1 MGILKLSHGFASRRG
16 HLKAVCG
23 LLVLYRFKQ
32 IFRTVFIFDAN
43 VLANEIED
51 AVSLPLLPHPL

>member
-1 MGILKLSHGFASRRG
+1 MGILKLSHGFANRRG

-23 LLVLYRFKQ
+23 LLVLYRFKP
-32 IFRTVFIFDAN
+32 IFRTVFIFGAN
-43 VLANEIED
+43 VLADEIDD